1 MRPIHLSMTAFGP
14 FADQEEINF
23 ESFGESPLFLING
36 PTGSGKTTIL
46 DAICF
51 ALYGKSTGNE
61 RDGAHLRS
69 DGANLDTLTEV
80 TFQFELSGSTYRI
93 RRTPDQERPKA
104 RGEGTTRQSSEA
116 QLYKLLAG
124 GEEEL
129 LVPEKITEANRMI
142 EELTGLNVDQFRQ
155 VMVLPQGKFREL
167 LMADSNDREKIF
179 GQLFQT
185 HIYKRLEDRLKEQAL
200 GLVRKRQQLRDNYT
214 GILMNVGVENDEAL
228 DAEARGL
235 DPQVA
240 LALTEKESQIK
251 LHTEATKA
259 LERARNLE
267 ASFLDLERNRN
278 VQRELQEQ
286 KGHYQQQEQR
296 LEANQQAQ
304 RIKPLYEELTRRQNE
319 LVQAETTRNA
329 AQVHH
334 LTIKTALQQAEQA
347 LEGVEGLTTRRDE
360 VKATL
365 ARLEGYQARVEQL
378 TAALTDLEQA
388 TVQLDAG
395 KDANQNAQQM
405 LSGISARIVDKD
417 QEGERLQVEIA
428 ALGPMRLKLQETT
441 GQLSERREL
450 ETLVDQQLK
459 LQTELSAHNQ
469 TIRPFEVKLE
479 VQMVSVQTMEL
490 AWHKGQ
496 AVILAS
502 QLHDDA
508 PCPVCGSKDHPLPAL
523 SADPPPTQT
532 ELQEARHT
540 YEEAG
545 QLLAVKK
552 EERLVCEA
560 SLKGN
565 DKQQQSQRK
574 KLKGLCDVPVAELLA
589 TCDGLK
595 DEIIALE
602 KAAENLDNLKTNILE
617 LKASEVVAQQALD
630 ISRKE
635 LITATSRHAGVLEQK
650 KNAEQELPEAFR
662 VPGALADAVT
672 KSSSQIGTLETQIST
687 VRGNHSQALQQST
700 QAEAR
705 LESAKES
712 ENQTAKR
719 SNSSAEQWDEAL
731 AKSAFDS
738 REHYKSAL
746 LESALSEEIKGETK
760 GYQEQCQ
767 KVAGAIGQLENQL
780 KKEARPVLEI
790 VEKQLEEIRVTKLI
804 AEEEWQ
810 SLDERLRQLL
820 STMKKLQS
828 VKADLVEL
836 DEEYKVIGTLSDVVN
851 GKNPSMISLQRFV
864 LSVLLDDVLLVASE
878 RLKLMSKGRYQLLRK
893 EDPTR
898 RNRASGL
905 DLQVEDSHYSTVR
918 PVGTLSGGE
927 GFMAALSLALGLSDV
942 VQSYAGGIRL
952 DTLFIDEGFGSLDPE
967 SLDLA
972 IQTLVDLQSTGRM
985 VGVISHVGELKEQM
999 ANRIDVHASRV
1010 GSSVSLVTA

>member
-1 MRPIHLSMTAFGP
+1 MR
-14 FADQEEINF
+14 
-23 ESFGESPLFLING
+23 
-36 PTGSGKTTIL
+36 
-46 DAICF
+46 C
-51 ALYGKSTGNE
+51 
-61 RDGAHLRS
+61 

-80 TFQFELSGSTYRI
+80 TFQFELSGNIYRI

-116 QLYKLLAG
+116 QLYKLLTG

-185 HIYKRLEDRLKEQAL
+185 HIYKRLEDRLKDQAL
-200 GLVRKRQQLRDNYT
+200 GLGRKRQQLRDNYT
-214 GILMNVGVENDEAL
+214 GILMNVGVDSDAAL
-228 DAEARGL
+228 DAEVNEL
-235 DPQVA
+235 TPQVA
-240 LALTEKESQIK
+240 QALAEKESQVK
-251 LHTEATKA
+251 LHMEASKA

-267 ASFLDLERNRN
+267 ASFLDLERN
-278 VQRELQEQ
+278 QKLQEELQAQ
-286 KGHYQQQEQR
+286 KGPYLQQEQR

-304 RIKPLYEELTRRQNE
+304 RIKPLYEELTRRQAE
-319 LVQAETTRNA
+319 LAQAETTRNA
-329 AQVHH
+329 AHVHH
-334 LTIKTALQQAEQA
+334 LTTRTALEQAQQA
-347 LEGVEGLTTRRDE
+347 LEGVEGLTIQRDE
-360 VKATL
+360 AKATL
-365 ARLEGYQARVEQL
+365 SRLEGYQARVEQL
-378 TAALTDLEQA
+378 TAALTDLQQA
-388 TVQLDAG
+388 TSQLEVG
-395 KDANQNAQQM
+395 KAANQRAQQT
-405 LSGISARIVDKD
+405 LSGLSAQIVEK
-417 QEGERLQVEIA
+417 ELEVERLQGEIA
-428 ALGPMRLKLQETT
+428 ALGPLRLKLQATT
-441 GQLSERREL
+441 AQLSERREL
-450 ETLVDQQLK
+450 ETLVEQQLK
-459 LQTELSAHNQ
+459 LQAALSAHDAA
-469 TIRPFEVKLE
+469 IRPFEVKLE
-479 VQMVSVQTMEL
+479 AQKASVQTMEL
-490 AWHKGQ
+490 SWHKGQ

-502 QLHDDA
+502 QLQDET

-523 SADPPPTQT
+523 STDPPPTQT
-532 ELQEARHT
+532 ELQEARHA
-540 YEEAG
+540 YEQANR
-545 QLLAVKK
+545 LLAVKK

-565 DKQQQSQRK
+565 DKQQQNQRK
-574 KLKGLCDVPVAELLA
+574 KLKDLCDVPVAELLA
-589 TCDGLK
+589 ICDGLK
-595 DEIIALE
+595 DEIIALDKTAE
-602 KAAENLDNLKTNILE
+602 KLDNLKTNMLG
-617 LKASEVVAQQALD
+617 LKTSEIGAQQALES
-630 ISRKE
+630 SRKE
-635 LITATSRHAGVLEQK
+635 LITATSRHAGGLEQK
-650 KNAEQELPEAFR
+650 KRAEQELPEAFR
-662 VPGALADAVT
+662 VPGALQEAVS
-672 KSSSQIGTLETQIST
+672 KSSSQIETLEKQIST
-687 VRGNHSQALQQST
+687 VRANHSQSLQQST

-712 ENQTAKR
+712 EIQAGKH

-731 AKSAFDS
+731 AKSAFDC
-738 REHYKSAL
+738 REHYTSAL
-746 LESALSEEIKGETK
+746 LESALGEKIKGEIK
-760 GYQEQCQ
+760 SYQEQCQ

-780 KKEARPVLEI
+780 KKEARPDLEI
-790 VEKQLEEIRVTKLI
+790 AEKQLEEIRVTKLVK
-804 AEEEWQ
+804 EENWQ
-810 SLDERLRQLL
+810 RLDERLRQLL
-820 STMKKLQS
+820 NTIKKLQG
-828 VKADLVEL
+828 VKADLDEL
-836 DEEYKVIGTLSDVVN
+836 DEEYKIIGTLSDAVN
-851 GKNPSMISLQRFV
+851 GNNTSRISLQRFV

-893 EDPTR
+893 EDPIR

-999 ANRIDVHASRV
+999 ANRIDVHTSRV